1 MGSNPNKHF
10 CGPAGAAKIASV
22 IRLPCLPI
30 VRSSV
35 RVYTSTTLDADKF
48 QYFEM
53 LDNSEKMKYT
63 KYSCY
68 TVMHLNRKEAI
79 KIDDYTRL
87 TTLMERVIHK
97 YSQWENKKRTY
108 GTSMLLSK
116 AEIHTIV
123 AVGNNP
129 GINVTTLADILGI
142 TKGAASQMIYKL
154 VEKGSVEKKVS
165 PDSDTEVILNL
176 TNEGLKNYA
185 THNEYH
191 SQANDESIELLK
203 TMPESFCEYMIEF
216 LSAFEKTIDKKLK
229 EE

>member
-1 MGSNPNKHF
+1 
-10 CGPAGAAKIASV
+10 
-22 IRLPCLPI
+22 
-30 VRSSV
+30 
-35 RVYTSTTLDADKF
+35 
-48 QYFEM
+48 
-53 LDNSEKMKYT
+53 
-63 KYSCY
+63 
-68 TVMHLNRKEAI
+68 MHLNRKEGR
-79 KIDDYTRL
+79 KIDNYTRL

-129 GINVTTLADILGI
+129 GINVTMLADILGI

-154 VEKGSVEKKVS
+154 VEKGTVEKKVS

-185 THNEYH
+185 AHNEYH
-191 SQANDESIELLK
+191 RQTNDKSIELLK
-203 TMPESFCEYMIEF
+203 TLPESFCEYMIEF
-216 LSAFEKTIDKKLK
+216 LSAFEKTIDEELK